1 MATETIG
8 ERTTRQLREKSKQP
22 SHWKNQL
29 RIASWKGLDFR
40 VESTDLTGGWDVT
53 IDTIPVKETA
63 ASSDGNKEAEQKIAN
78 QLRPGAESAKAKDIS
93 RKVKTH
99 HVAMHFVGP
108 NYLIYRNSM
117 IALLD
122 EGGHG
127 DLILP
132 SMGKI
137 KAIAGEYRTMFDNKE
152 GGYEF
157 LEVDFYEVSSEP
169 QLIAWVDTS
178 KQLND
183 SSTAAKDELGNSFA
197 YSAKTP
203 SAIAGE
209 EDEPSADFVLEAAE
223 ELAVEL
229 QERLFNEIGLG
240 TANEAVNGYVKDLND
255 FKDSV
260 STIVR
265 SPETYIDQIR
275 TLTEGLTE
283 IFEAPSDIYESSKRV
298 FQKFGH
304 ELSLIKQSTPDRV
317 QQFLNQESV
326 VFSVKTVAAT
336 NMSTSAAALDFET
349 AEDVSLI
356 REFVV
361 DSIDDLLTEIGDS
374 QQRQEIFDSLNDVKI
389 KFISAISNAASDL
402 PGLKT
407 ITTSSPMPAIVTA
420 YNLYADADRQD
431 EIIERNKVEN
441 PLFCPTELEVLSS

>member
-1 MATETIG
+1 MSW
-8 ERTTRQLREKSKQP
+8 RDQLRE
-22 SHWKNQL
+22 
-29 RIASWKGLDFR
+29 ASWKGLKFR
-40 VESTDLTGGWDVT
+40 VETTGLTGGWDV
-53 IDTIPVKETA
+53 DVSAIPVKETA
-63 ASSDGNKEAEQKIAN
+63 VSSEGNKEAEQKISN
-78 QLRPGAESAKAKDIS
+78 QLRPGAEPAKATDIS
-93 RKVKTH
+93 KKVKEH
-99 HVAMHFVGP
+99 HIGMHFIGDD
-108 NYLIYRNSM
+108 YISWRDAM
-117 IALLD
+117 IDLLD
-122 EGGHG
+122 EGGQG
-127 DLILP
+127 DLVLP
-132 SMGKI
+132 TMGKK
-137 KAIAGEYRTMFDNKE
+137 KALAGEYRTVFDNRE

-157 LEVDFYEVSSEP
+157 LDIIFYEVSSSP
-169 QLIAWVDTS
+169 QVLAKVDTS

-183 SSTAAKDELGNSFA
+183 SSTAAKDELEESFA

-223 ELAVEL
+223 ELAIEL